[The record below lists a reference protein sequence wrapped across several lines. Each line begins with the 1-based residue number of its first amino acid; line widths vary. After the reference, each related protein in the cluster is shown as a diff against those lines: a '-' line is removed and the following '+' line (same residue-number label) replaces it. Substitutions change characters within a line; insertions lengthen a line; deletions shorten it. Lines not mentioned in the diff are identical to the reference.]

1 MPLLLQL
8 NHLLAIQKCQLLWD
22 FINSAMLL
30 SGHAQL
36 VLERVL
42 SYFDFLIGDL
52 VALTFLRVKL
62 NYRFHVIK
70 SEINDRRQILVRLIL
85 KVNVKHKT

>member
-1 MPLLLQL
+1 
-8 NHLLAIQKCQLLWD
+8 
-22 FINSAMLL
+22 MLL

-36 VLERVL
+36 VLEWVL

-52 VALTFLRVKL
+52 VALTFLRVKF